1 MTLRKKIL
9 LSNIFMVLIPIIL
22 TITIWKLYILFNNDS
37 LWIKSIDWAT
47 KQEDSVA
54 TKQNIL
60 YLFEAEFSDDKWESV
75 MVHNQS
81 GKNSVLKL
89 DEEKLR
95 EITQLGF
102 HLSIASEDAILFS
115 NMNENDLSLLENM
128 KISET
133 KVDGSLHWIENFV
146 VIRDQIMI
154 DENPCVLTAIYN
166 KKNADIG
173 VINSMVPMYM
183 VSYTVLILFSCVAAC
198 SFAFMAFILAKWL
211 NHSVVEP
218 LEELKK
224 GTNYIATNNFDYQID
239 YTRKDE
245 FGDVCREFDNM
256 RKVLKTTHE
265 DRNRYEKERQEL
277 LRGISHDLRSPLTS
291 IRGYTEGILEGVANN
306 EEKRKKYC
314 EAILI
319 RTSDM
324 ERLTDNLSEFVH
336 LDNREVVLKK
346 SIVNIVDYIGKILE
360 NYTLY
365 MENNNVKVEYTS
377 KIKEAY
383 VSMDVF
389 HMDRVFNNIIE
400 NTVKHRST
408 DNSIIKINL
417 TEGSNEKEIQ
427 IEFLDNN
434 ADGVK
439 ENQLTRIFES
449 FYRGNAS
456 RTKPENGSGLGLAVV
471 KSIINQHGGRVE
483 AFLDNGLGIRIYL
496 PIDDERSWENEK
508 NFDC

>member
-9 LSNIFMVLIPIIL
+9 LSNIFMVIIPIIF
-22 TITIWKLYILFNNDS
+22 TITIWGLYIFFNNGIW
-37 LWIKSIDWAT
+37 LKSINWAS
-47 KQEDSVA
+47 KQEDIVG

-60 YLFEAEFSDDKWESV
+60 YLFEAELSDDKWKSF
-75 MVHNQS
+75 MVENQN
-81 GKNSVLKL
+81 GKDNDLKL
-89 DEEKLR
+89 NQEKVQ
-95 EITQLGF
+95 EIAQLGF
-102 HLSIASEDAILFS
+102 HLRIDSEDMILFS
-115 NMNENDLSLLENM
+115 NMDEKDLSLLDNM

-133 KVDGSLHWIENFV
+133 KVDGSLYWKKNFI
-146 VIRDQIMI
+146 VIKDNITI
-154 DENPCVLTAIYN
+154 NEKPCVVTAVYN
-166 KKNADIG
+166 KQHADVG
-173 VINSMVPMYM
+173 VVNSMMPMYM
-183 VSYTVLILFSCVAAC
+183 VSYTVLILFSCLAVC
-198 SFAFMAFILAKWL
+198 SIAVVAFILAKWL

-224 GTNYIATNNFDYQID
+224 STNYIAMNKFDYKIN
-239 YTRKDE
+239 YNRNDE

-256 RKVLKTTHE
+256 RKVLQTAHE
-265 DRNRYEKERQEL
+265 DRNRYEQERQEL

-306 EEKRKKYC
+306 EQKREKYC
-314 EAILI
+314 EAILK

-324 ERLTDNLSEFVH
+324 ERLTENLSEFVH
-336 LDNREVVLKK
+336 LDSREVILNKN
-346 SIVNIVDYIGKILE
+346 SVNIIDYIQKCLK

-365 MENNNVKVEYTS
+365 MENNNVQVEYNS
-377 KIKEAY
+377 KIKQTY
-383 VSMDVF
+383 VSIDIF

-408 DNSIIKINL
+408 ENSIIKINL
-417 TEGSNEKEIQ
+417 AKTSDEKEIK

-434 ADGVK
+434 QGVK
-439 ENQLTRIFES
+439 EDQITRIFES
-449 FYRGNAS
+449 FYRGSQS

-496 PIDDERSWENEK
+496 PIYYERSAKNEK
-508 NFDC
+508 NSDC